1 MRISDWSSGVC
12 SSDLVGTVPGS
23 GFRDPPPQSRGRL
36 SRQRRGRAHLFAGDA
51 SMTTTQLTPEH
62 AAIQARIEAEI
73 AAHIAAVRDVAAR
86 GKAAFLPL
94 LKKHGITSVDIPDQ
108 KRRGEGKKWIV

>member
-51 SMTTTQLTPEH
+51 RMNTTHPTPEH
-62 AAIQARIEAEI
+62 ADIKARTEA
-73 AAHIAAVRDVAAR
+73 ATAQHISAVRDVDAR
-86 GKAAFLPL
+86 CKPAFLPL
-94 LKKHGITSVDIPDQ
+94 PQKPVIPRDDITSDSIAAE
-108 KRRGEGKKWIV
+108 RMRA